1 MRGRGKRKRPAV
13 PRSRSTSQGRE
24 PAAPPLRQATVRE
37 FFKVVS
43 QVQETDEELEL
54 SAGEEETG
62 EQPGRSDATAE
73 SGAQR
78 SDLPGCSCEPTGAN
92 QADVTGGDSGQ
103 PSRAEPELSGAN
115 QADVTGGSRAQPGP
129 SGANQADVTGD
140 DSGHPSRAEP
150 GPSGAQCL
158 PRPRRH
164 SWPRA
169 DTTGDIGQQPRGDQD
184 ADSQP
189 RRSARNAAKVP
200 RIPEPQPPDS
210 DDEYPE
216 SDSGDEEPGAWEPT
230 RDEMAQMDDGK
241 TTDLYSIMF
250 YIQ

>member
-92 QADVTGGDSGQ
+92 QADVTGDDSGQ
-103 PSRAEPELSGAN
+103 PSR
-115 QADVTGGSRAQPGP
+115 T
-129 SGANQADVTGD
+129 
-140 DSGHPSRAEP
+140 EP